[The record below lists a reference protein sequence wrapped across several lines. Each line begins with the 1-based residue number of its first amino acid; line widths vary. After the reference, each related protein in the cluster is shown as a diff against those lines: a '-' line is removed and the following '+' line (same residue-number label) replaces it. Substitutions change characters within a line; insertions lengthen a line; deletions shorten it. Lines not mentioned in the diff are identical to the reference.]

1 MAWTFFLRRVCAVC
15 LLVPSVVYGHGDAGV
30 FAGQS
35 TTHAEAVVGA
45 VAPQR
50 YAARVLVD
58 PRETVG
64 VVLKVNARIVAL
76 RDFYIGRPVKRGE
89 VLAEFESAELETIQR
104 SYAELFANIEAVR
117 AFSTTAE
124 EKLIEARMNLQW
136 RGLSEADVRTLET
149 TRTPVRRLR
158 ITAPQDGYLVDI
170 AVAEGQVIN
179 PGSQSGLFSLSGTTL
194 FRIASVAGFRVE
206 AELPLALAAK
216 LKPGATAWLHASP
229 TAPPLEAAVEEII
242 PFAVTGSLRRTVRL
256 RPLADA
262 SLLGLRN
269 GQRLGVSLPV
279 GGEVAHAH

>member
-1 MAWTFFLRRVCAVC
+1 MAGTSFSKRVCAAC
-15 LLVPSVVYGHGDAGV
+15 LLVPSVVNGHGNADG
-30 FAGQS
+30 FAGPS
-35 TTHAEAVVGA
+35 AAHAEAVVQA
-45 VAPQR
+45 VAPRR

-76 RDFYIGRPVKRGE
+76 RDCYVGRPVKRGE

-104 SYAELFANIEAVR
+104 SYAELFANLEVVK

-124 EKLIEARMNLQW
+124 EKLIEAQMNLQW

-194 FRIASVAGFRVE
+194 FRIASATGLRVE
-206 AELPLALAAK
+206 AELPLALAAT
-216 LKPGATAWLHASP
+216 LKPGATAWLHTSP
-229 TAPPLEAAVEEII
+229 TAPSLEATVEEII
-242 PFAVTGSLRRTVRL
+242 PFAPTASLRRTVRL

-279 GGEVAHAH
+279 AGEAAHAH